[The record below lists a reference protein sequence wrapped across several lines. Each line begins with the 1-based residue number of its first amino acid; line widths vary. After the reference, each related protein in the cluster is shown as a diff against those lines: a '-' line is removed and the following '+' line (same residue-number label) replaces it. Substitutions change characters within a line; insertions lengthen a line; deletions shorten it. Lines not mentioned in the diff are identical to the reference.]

1 MQSDD
6 PFMQLLLCKRI
17 LILGDGNL
25 TFSKALIAAQTE
37 ENYSSLRLISTVY
50 ETEEQWLTRFSE
62 SADSNII
69 NHLRN
74 RGVEVLFA
82 VDGTRLQETLLPRVS
97 VPFDCVI
104 MNFPHTGGKTNLK
117 YCRHLL
123 KEIFI
128 NLKHVLNGDGKFYLS
143 LLDGQFEID
152 KQRLSEAE
160 QNNDIM
166 FKVTMHK
173 KDSWRVMYLAV
184 YAGFVVDSI
193 HDFPTKDLSN
203 RGYVNAGFR
212 GNAKSFHHKK
222 VPIVVI
228 FRRVPI
234 LSTTSTLADVS
245 LDVEQQQHRR
255 INLLRPMYI
264 HDVSFWISTADTDVE
279 LLKNAIFSFS
289 KNMVKEV
296 INVEIFHPDNNS
308 QLLFATTIRRGIP
321 AGFCTGACLRLV
333 WQCDEFALTRE
344 TARDF
349 QLALRKYLEND
360 FCHLHQCTLKL
371 R

>member
-1 MQSDD
+1 MLAYTIMQNDD
-6 PFMQLLLCKRI
+6 PFNQLLCKRI

-25 TFSKALIAAQTE
+25 TFSKALITAQAE
-37 ENYSSLRLISTVY
+37 ENDCPLRLISTVY

-62 SADSNII
+62 STNGSII
-69 NHLRN
+69 NHLRS

-97 VPFDCVI
+97 APFDCVV

-117 YCRHLL
+117 HCRHLL
-123 KEIFI
+123 KEIFM
-128 NLKHVLNGDGKFYLS
+128 NLKHVLSENGKFYLS

-152 KQRLSEAE
+152 KQRWSEAE
-160 QNNDIM
+160 QNSDIM
-166 FKVTMHK
+166 FQVTMHK

-193 HDFPTKDLSN
+193 HDFPTKQLSG

-212 GNAKSFHHKK
+212 GNAKSFHHNK

-234 LSTTSTLADVS
+234 LTSTLTVVPR
-245 LDVEQQQHRR
+245 DVEQQHRQ
-255 INLLRPMYI
+255 INILRPIYV
-264 HDVSFWISTADTDVE
+264 HDVSFWISTADVDME
-279 LLKNAIFSFS
+279 LLKKAIFSFS

-296 INVEIFHPDNNS
+296 ITVEIFHPDK
-308 QLLFATTIRRGIP
+308 QLFATTIRRGIP
-321 AGFCTGACLRLV
+321 AGFCIGACLRLI

-344 TARDF
+344 IARDF
-349 QLALRKYLEND
+349 QLELRKYLEND
-360 FCHLHQCTLKL
+360 FCHLHQCILKL